1 MKRLFF
7 LLPLAVFLGMAVYFG
22 IGLTKDPRII
32 PSALIDQPVPNFELP
47 PLKPQKPGLA
57 TADPS
62 SAEIRLRLVTAVRS
76 FCKCAIQRGF
86 R

>member
-32 PSALIDQPVPNFELP
+32 PSALIDQPVPDFELP

-57 TADPS
+57 TADLLERPHVEERYKK
-62 SAEIRLRLVTAVRS
+62 ALARLAKVVDLTV
-76 FCKCAIQRGF
+76 
-86 R
+86 